1 MRSIRRLL
9 MGVLGGLFF
18 AAAMW
23 SAALPA
29 AAHDSVESSTP
40 ADGASVPEPPEEVSI
55 TLTQNPIALGS
66 QIKVNDAA
74 GTDWAEGAVEI
85 VDNVAS
91 QKLKEDAPA
100 GQYTVVWRVVSSDSH
115 PIEGSW
121 TFSVSGAATSGAT
134 TPGATAGAGTTA
146 GATSAPASAAP
157 IPTLATAQPGT
168 TVAPD
173 DAGDAA
179 DASEPFQWSLVIF
192 VAVALGLLV
201 ALGILARRRLQPV
214 AEEGPADE
222 DEDARL
228 T

>member
-23 SAALPA
+23 STALPA

-91 QKLKEDAPA
+91 QKLKEGAPA

-121 TFSVSGAATSGAT
+121 TFSVSGAT

-179 DASEPFQWSLVIF
+179 AASEPFQWSLVIF

-214 AEEGPADE
+214 AEEGQADE